1 MKRVILLFFLLIAV
15 HTLSSQTDA
24 PVEII
29 THQVKMGETI
39 RMISKRY
46 LVPPADIY
54 KLNRFAVDGIRA
66 GMVLHIPV
74 PVKSSATSD
83 VNAVEVPPPA
93 AEIYHSVAKGES
105 FSSIAKHYQI
115 SETQLR
121 EANPEFS
128 SGKLP
133 AGATLMIPS
142 EGGLLPS
149 NEGATTQKKPGE
161 KSRSR

>member
-1 MKRVILLFFLLIAV
+1 MKKAILLFFLLIAV
-15 HTLSSQTDA
+15 QQLSSQTDP
-24 PVEII
+24 PVQIV
-29 THQVKMGETI
+29 THQVKIGETI

-74 PVKSSATSD
+74 PIKDDPVTAEQSAPEAAPD
-83 VNAVEVPPPA
+83 V
-93 AEIYHSVAKGES
+93 YHSVAKGES
-105 FSSIAKHYQI
+105 FASIARHYQI
-115 SETQLR
+115 SEQQLR

-149 NEGATTQKKPGE
+149 NEGATTQKP
-161 KSRSR
+161 KSKRQDSRR

>member
-1 MKRVILLFFLLIAV
+1 MKKAFLLLFLLIAV
-15 HTLSSQTDA
+15 QQLSSQTDP
-24 PVEII
+24 PVQII
-29 THQVKMGETI
+29 QHEVKMGETV

-66 GMVLHIPV
+66 GMVLHVPV
-74 PVKSSATSD
+74 PIKDKPVATSARTPEPD
-83 VNAVEVPPPA
+83 PD
-93 AEIYHSVAKGES
+93 IYHSVAKGES
-105 FSSIAKHYQI
+105 FASIAKHYQI
-115 SETQLR
+115 SEQKLR

-149 NEGATTQKKPGE
+149 NEGATTQKS
-161 KSRSR
+161 KSR